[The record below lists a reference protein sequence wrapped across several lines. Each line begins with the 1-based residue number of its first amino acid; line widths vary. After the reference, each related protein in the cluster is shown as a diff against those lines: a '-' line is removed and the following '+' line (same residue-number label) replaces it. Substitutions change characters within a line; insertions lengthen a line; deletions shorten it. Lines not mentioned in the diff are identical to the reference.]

1 LLDPAPEAVLTSSEL
16 EYRHPHSPFIG
27 RALRGRV
34 ARTLLRGRTVAIDGR
49 SVGEPRGR
57 FVRPL
62 LQHR

>member
-1 LLDPAPEAVLTSSEL
+1 MLTADEL
-16 EYRHPHSPFIG
+16 EYRHPHSPFVG

-49 SVGEPRGR
+49 PVGEPRGR

-62 LQHR
+62 LQNR